1 MHLTEHKTTHNSIYL
16 TGFTGEQYTH
26 TSTCRQSF
34 QSLVWFHLPR
44 TLHNGCVAFHWAPI
58 SWWADVI
65 RSNSGWST
73 GTTGGI
79 WSHLICRGSCR
90 PLGCRPPA
98 TRPSPPPWAEAS
110 QGLAALVRPLSAS
123 PACPCLEQAH
133 TASTANHP
141 CCQPFANTSKR
152 PKHLGSGSKNSETL
166 LLCGLLANCTFL
178 LQAVVISAAAAEGE
192 SQLDLRR
199 LYLARQHSA
208 GFFLHQWLDEQLYN
222 YLLCWLI
229 LIPDQ
234 LFSTTQKRSQYYMI
248 LLFLASTITLLRSSR
263 ESIANF
269 FILS

>member
-1 MHLTEHKTTHNSIYL
+1 MHFTEHKTTHNSIYL

-44 TLHNGCVAFHWAPI
+44 TLHSGCVAFHWAPI
-58 SWWADVI
+58 SWWAEVI

-123 PACPCLEQAH
+123 PRLPLLGTGTHCFN
-133 TASTANHP
+133 S
-141 CCQPFANTSKR
+141 QPSLLPTFC
-152 PKHLGSGSKNSETL
+152 KHLETSET
-166 LLCGLLANCTFL
+166 
-178 LQAVVISAAAAEGE
+178 S
-192 SQLDLRR
+192 R
-199 LYLARQHSA
+199 L
-208 GFFLHQWLDEQLYN
+208 WVE
-222 YLLCWLI
+222 
-229 LIPDQ
+229 
-234 LFSTTQKRSQYYMI
+234 K
-248 LLFLASTITLLRSSR
+248 
-263 ESIANF
+263 
-269 FILS
+269 

>member
-1 MHLTEHKTTHNSIYL
+1 MHFTEHKTTHNSIYL

-123 PACPCLEQAH
+123 PPPAPAWNRH
-133 TASTANHP
+133 
-141 CCQPFANTSKR
+141 
-152 PKHLGSGSKNSETL
+152 TL
-166 LLCGLLANCTFL
+166 LQQPTILVANL
-178 LQAVVISAAAAEGE
+178 LQTPPNVRNISALG
-192 SQLDLRR
+192 RKITR
-199 LYLARQHSA
+199 LCC
-208 GFFLHQWLDEQLYN
+208 FVD
-222 YLLCWLI
+222 C
-229 LIPDQ
+229 
-234 LFSTTQKRSQYYMI
+234 
-248 LLFLASTITLLRSSR
+248 
-263 ESIANF
+263 
-269 FILS
+269 